1 MYLGHTIQAAGSLLP
16 LCCRPIATKGWGPSF
31 CLETA
36 CHASHPAQPWMPP
49 PPFLL
54 PGQGQPKEFVSNLS
68 SVERG
73 LPGPPALE
81 STPLQLP
88 VATEEGQLRAGTLV
102 ALPDC
107 SLVLQHG
114 ASVQHWGL
122 VEELVSE
129 GHLQKARKPGQHFPG
144 SCQLHVSVCGF
155 ALLRHAFYLITT
167 DKTLSCLVANDQTPT
182 VEGQSYTST
191 SLTLWYLVS
200 KAVGLEHEYTASF
213 ELVDVSEGANFH
225 PSLELLFTTFH
236 KTSEYFTGVLRFRS
250 FVFPFNIPITLC
262 QLFLKR
268 YSNTAIHSHP

>member
-1 MYLGHTIQAAGSLLP
+1 MCRPPACAWGGIMYLGHTIRAAGSLLP
-16 LCCRPIATKGWGPSF
+16 LSSRPIAAKGWGPSF

-54 PGQGQPKEFVSNLS
+54 PGQGQPKEFVSNLP

-107 SLVLQHG
+107 LLVLQDG
-114 ASVQHWGL
+114 ASVQHRGL
-122 VEELVSE
+122 VEEHVSE

-144 SCQLHVSVCGF
+144 SCQLHVSVFFCGF
-155 ALLRHAFYLITT
+155 ALLRHVFYLIIT
-167 DKTLSCLVANDQTPT
+167 DKRLSCLMVNDQTPT
-182 VEGQSYTST
+182 VEGQSCTST
-191 SLTLWYLVS
+191 SHTLWYFIS
-200 KAVGLEHEYTASF
+200 KAVGY
-213 ELVDVSEGANFH
+213 G
-225 PSLELLFTTFH
+225 
-236 KTSEYFTGVLRFRS
+236 
-250 FVFPFNIPITLC
+250 
-262 QLFLKR
+262 
-268 YSNTAIHSHP
+268 